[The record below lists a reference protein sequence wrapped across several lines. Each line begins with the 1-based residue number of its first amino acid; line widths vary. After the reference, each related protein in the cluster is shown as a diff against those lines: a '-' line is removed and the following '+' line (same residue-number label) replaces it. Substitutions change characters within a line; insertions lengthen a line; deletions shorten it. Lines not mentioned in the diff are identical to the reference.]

1 MTISGS
7 SSYHQVNS
15 SSAHEGDLKGALFAG
30 DHGPDGVWQSE
41 KGSALTPPELSFTV
55 QDVNYNDGRVDSQH
69 EVVAAGGGWINHGP
83 VESGTFDPQQVVRG
97 TDKHM
102 PR

>member
-7 SSYHQVNS
+7 TSYHQVNS

-55 QDVNYNDGRVDSQH
+55 QDVNYNDGRVDSQK
-69 EVVAAGGGWINHGP
+69 EVVAAGGDWKSHGP
-83 VESGTFDPQQVVRG
+83 VETGTFDPQQVMRG

-102 PR
+102 PK

>member
-30 DHGPDGVWQSE
+30 DHGPEGVWQSE

-55 QDVNYNDGRVDSQH
+55 QDVNYNDGRVDSQK
-69 EVVAAGGGWINHGP
+69 EVVSSGGGWLAHGP
-83 VESGTFDPQQVVRG
+83 IESGPYNPDSLTRG